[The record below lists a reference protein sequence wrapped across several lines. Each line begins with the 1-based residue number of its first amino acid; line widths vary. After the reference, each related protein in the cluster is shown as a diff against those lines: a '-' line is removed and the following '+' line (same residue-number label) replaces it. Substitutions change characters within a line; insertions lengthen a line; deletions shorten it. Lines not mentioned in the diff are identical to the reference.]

1 MTNKGYE
8 FIDKNGTFRMRFP
21 EHTSYLY
28 FPLAGD
34 SGLKSCVTPLLGGDS
49 KLDQNTFLLQPVS
62 VEELHNLKST
72 RNFWC
77 VLKGKGVW
85 SATGASAESEALRG
99 TGAEESELEAGLM
112 WHQVRR
118 GTDRYFLDSR
128 ITSFVPLGERPQA
141 EPALEIM
148 EVTIRN
154 HGEDA
159 VTITPIAAVPIYGR
173 SADNLRDHRH
183 VTSLLH
189 RIAVVEDGIEVTP
202 TLTFDERGHKKN
214 TLTYF
219 AYGVDEEGHGPID
232 FCPTV
237 QDFIGEGGSLA
248 RPLAVYGLESGYS
261 ESAGIEQEALRDAQE
276 KAFAKHGSERGPWVK
291 AGARYAGCEAMG
303 ALRFEETYLEPGQEK
318 TWCVYL
324 GIAAKERTEEN
335 RRRILEQF
343 GGKEKAEQA
352 LEQVKHTWT
361 ERVNVHYTSK
371 DPDWDNYMYWVTFQP
386 ILRRIYGCSFLP
398 YHDYGKG
405 GRGWRDLW
413 QDCLAL
419 LIMEPDGVR
428 QKLADYY
435 GGVRMDGTNA
445 TIIGEKQGEFLADR
459 NHITRVW
466 MDHGFWPFQ
475 TTQLYIQQTGDLEIL
490 LEEVTY
496 FKDGQI
502 FRGEKKDADW
512 EEGQGLLQLDG
523 AGQVVSGSILEHIL
537 LQNITE
543 FYDVGAHN
551 HIRLRG
557 ADWNDGLDM
566 AVQNGESVAF
576 TAAYGGNLE
585 EIAELLRR
593 LDQKGCHVL
602 AFQSEVCE
610 LLRDH
615 REIYDSVEK
624 KQALLQ
630 DYYESCRHCTAG
642 QKTEVALA
650 DIAQVLQGMAD
661 WIKGHIR
668 STEWITTQSG
678 SFFNGY
684 YDNNSRQVE
693 GEFSGGVRMM
703 LTSQVFPIMFGT
715 ADRGQTERIIR
726 AADKL
731 LYCEAQG
738 GYRLNTDFKEIKDDM
753 GRAFGFAYGH
763 KENGAVFSHM
773 AVMYANALYRQGFI
787 REGHKVLDALYRQSM
802 NFEISRIYP
811 GLPEYFSDSGRGM
824 YPYLTGSASWLMMTV
839 VTQVYGI
846 RGCFGDL
853 LIDPRLLREQLDQ
866 ERKIAITLEF
876 AGGRLSVSYQA
887 GEEREVYTSVRELYL
902 DGQRQQGNVI
912 PRARL
917 QESGTGLLESGA
929 AETSQ
934 GRREILVIL

>member
-1 MTNKGYE
+1 MTKLGYE
-8 FIDKNGTFRMRFP
+8 FTDQNGSFRMKSP
-21 EHTSYLY
+21 GDTSYLY

-62 VEELHNLKST
+62 VEDLHSSKST

-77 VLKGKGVW
+77 VVKGKGVW
-85 SATGASAESEALRG
+85 SATGASAESEVVKG
-99 TGAEESELEAGLM
+99 TGQEWSELEAGLM
-112 WHQVRR
+112 WHRVRR
-118 GTDRYFLDSR
+118 GTDRYSLEAEV
-128 ITSFVPLGERPQA
+128 TSFVPLGEGPGA
-141 EPALEIM
+141 APEEEASLEVM
-148 EVTIRN
+148 EVTVRN
-154 HGEDA
+154 RGEQD
-159 VTITPIAAVPIYGR
+159 VTLLPIAAVPIYGR

-189 RIAVVEDGIEVTP
+189 RIAAVESGVEVTP

-214 TLTYF
+214 TLTYYVYGTDQEGRSP
-219 AYGVDEEGHGPID
+219 AY

-237 QDFIGEGGSLA
+237 HAFTGEGGSLT
-248 RPLAVYGLESGYS
+248 RPLAVYGTEGEGGY
-261 ESAGIEQEALRDAQE
+261 D
-276 KAFAKHGSERGPWVK
+276 PWVR
-291 AGARYAGCEAMG
+291 AGASAAGCEAMG
-303 ALRFEETYLEPGQEK
+303 ALRFEKTCLAPGEEK
-318 TWCVYL
+318 TWCVYM
-324 GIAAKERTEEN
+324 GIVAKERAEGN
-335 RRRILEQF
+335 RRRVRERF
-343 GGKEKAEQA
+343 GGRERTERA
-352 LEQVKHTWT
+352 LAQVKRAWT
-361 ERVNVHYTSK
+361 ERVNVHYASG
-371 DPDWDNYMYWVTFQP
+371 DPNWDNYMYWVTFQP
-386 ILRRIYGCSFLP
+386 VLRRIYGCSFLP

-428 QKLADYY
+428 QKLVDYY

-445 TIIGEKQGEFLADR
+445 TIIGEKQGVFLADR

-502 FRGEKKDADW
+502 FRGEKKDDEW
-512 EEGQGLLQLDG
+512 EEGQGLQQLDE
-523 AGQVVSGSILEHIL
+523 AGKVVRGSILEHIL

-566 AVQNGESVAF
+566 AAQNGESVAF

-585 EIAELLRR
+585 EIAQLLRR
-593 LDQKGCHVL
+593 LDREGCQAL
-602 AFQSEVCE
+602 AFQSEVCGMLE
-610 LLRDH
+610 EH
-615 REIYDSVEK
+615 REIYDSVER

-630 DYYESCRHCTAG
+630 DYYESCKHAVAG
-642 QKTEVALA
+642 KKEQIALA
-650 DIAQVLQGMAD
+650 QLAGTLQGMAD
-661 WIKGHIR
+661 WIREHIR
-668 STEWITTQSG
+668 KTEWVVTGSG

-684 YDNNSRQVE
+684 YDNSGRQVE
-693 GEFSGGVRMM
+693 GEFPGGIRMM
-703 LTSQVFPIMFGT
+703 LTSQVFPVMFGV
-715 ADRGQTERIIR
+715 ADRERTAQIIR
-726 AADKL
+726 AADEL
-731 LYCEAQG
+731 LYCEKLG

-773 AVMYANALYRQGFI
+773 AVMYANALYRQGFL
-787 REGHKVLDALYRQSM
+787 REGHRVLDALYRQSV
-802 NFEISRIYP
+802 NFEVSRSYP
-811 GLPEYFSDSGRGM
+811 GLPEYFSDQGRGM

-839 VTQVYGI
+839 VTLVYGI
-846 RGCFGDL
+846 RGYFGDL
-853 LIDPRLLREQLDQ
+853 LIKPGLLREQLDR
-866 ERKIAITLEF
+866 ERRIGIALEF
-876 AGGRLSVSYQA
+876 AGVRLSVNYQA
-887 GEEREVYTSVRELYL
+887 GEEQEIYTHVKELYL

-912 PRARL
+912 PRER
-917 QESGTGLLESGA
+917 LLEA
-929 AETSQ
+929 APAGKE
-934 GRREILVIL
+934 RREILVIL

>member
-1 MTNKGYE
+1 MTNMGYE
-8 FIDKNGTFRMRFP
+8 FLDQNGSFRMKDP
-21 EHTSYLY
+21 EDTSYLY

-34 SGLKSCVTPLLGGDS
+34 SGLKSCVTPCLGGDN

-62 VEELHNLKST
+62 VEDLHSLKST

-77 VLKGKGVW
+77 VIRGKGVW
-85 SATGASAESEALRG
+85 SVTGASAESEAVKG
-99 TGAEESELEAGLM
+99 TGEEESELEAGLM
-112 WHQVRR
+112 WHRVRR
-118 GTDRYFLDSR
+118 CTDRFFLESE
-128 ITSFVPLGERPQA
+128 ITSFVPLGE

-154 HGEDA
+154 RGEEA
-159 VTITPIAAVPIYGR
+159 VTLTPIAAVPIYGR

-189 RIAVVEDGIEVTP
+189 RIAAVDSGIEVTP
-202 TLTFDERGHKKN
+202 TLTFDERGHRKN

-219 AYGVDEEGHGPID
+219 VYGTDQEGGGPRD
-232 FCPTV
+232 FCLTV
-237 QDFIGEGGSLA
+237 HDFTGEGGSLA
-248 RPLAVYGLESGYS
+248 RPLAVYGMEDKCPGRAEAANGPEGGHPGSKAADSRSSQGRGY
-261 ESAGIEQEALRDAQE
+261 D
-276 KAFAKHGSERGPWVK
+276 PWVK
-291 AGARYAGCEAMG
+291 AGARAAGSEAMG
-303 ALRFEETYLEPGQEK
+303 ALRFEETCLAPGEEK
-318 TWCVYL
+318 TWCVYM
-324 GIAAKERTEEN
+324 GIVARKRSEQNGRQIGER
-335 RRRILEQF
+335 F
-343 GGKEKAEQA
+343 GGREKTERA
-352 LEQVKHTWT
+352 LEQVKRTWT

-386 ILRRIYGCSFLP
+386 VLRRIYGCSFLP

-435 GGVRMDGTNA
+435 GGVRLDGTNA

-475 TTQLYIQQTGDLEIL
+475 TTQLYIQQTGDLELL

-502 FRGEKKDADW
+502 FRGEKKDTQW

-523 AGQVVSGSILEHIL
+523 TGGVVRGSILEHIL
-537 LQNITE
+537 LQNVTE

-585 EIAELLRR
+585 EIAQLLCGLEQRGHHT
-593 LDQKGCHVL
+593 LSV
-602 AFQSEVCE
+602 QSEVCRI
-610 LLRDH
+610 LADH
-615 REIYDSVEK
+615 REIYDSVEQ
-624 KQALLQ
+624 KQALLW
-630 DYYESCRHCTAG
+630 DYYESCKHCVSGTKA
-642 QKTEVALA
+642 EIALTDLA
-650 DIAQVLQGMAD
+650 RTLQGMAD
-661 WIKGHIR
+661 WIRGHIR
-668 STEWITTQSG
+668 RTEWITTPSG

-684 YDNNSRQVE
+684 YDNSGRQVE
-693 GEFSGGVRMM
+693 GQFPGGVRMM
-703 LTSQVFPIMFGT
+703 LTSQVFPIMFGI
-715 ADRGQTERIIR
+715 ADREQTARMIQ
-726 AADKL
+726 AADEL
-731 LYCEAQG
+731 LYAENLG
-738 GYRLNTDFKEIKDDM
+738 GYRLNTDFQEIKEDM

-773 AVMYANALYRQGFI
+773 AVMYANALYRQGLI

-802 NFEISRIYP
+802 DFEVSRIYP
-811 GLPEYFSDSGRGM
+811 GLPEYFSDQGRGM

-846 RGCFGDL
+846 RGQLGDL
-853 LIDPRLLREQLDQ
+853 LIKPGFMREQLDR
-866 ERKIAITLEF
+866 ERKIGIDMEF
-876 AGGRLSVSYQA
+876 AGVQLSVRYQA
-887 GEEREVYTSVRELYL
+887 REEQEIYTEVRELYL
-902 DGQRQQGNVI
+902 DGQRQQSNVI
-912 PRARL
+912 PRA
-917 QESGTGLLESGA
+917 GLLEAGPLA
-929 AETSQ
+929 AGME
-934 GRREILVIL
+934 RREILVIL

>member
-1 MTNKGYE
+1 MKSPG
-8 FIDKNGTFRMRFP
+8 
-21 EHTSYLY
+21 HTSYLY

-77 VLKGKGVW
+77 VLKGRGVW

-99 TGAEESELEAGLM
+99 TGEEEESELEAGLM
-112 WHQVRR
+112 WHQLRR
-118 GTDRYFLDSR
+118 STDRYSLDSR
-128 ITSFVPLGERPQA
+128 ITSFVPVGESLEEDP
-141 EPALEIM
+141 PLEIM

-154 HGEDA
+154 HGTEA
-159 VTITPIAAVPIYGR
+159 VTLIPIAAVPIYGR

-189 RIAVVEDGIEVTP
+189 RIAVVENGIEVTP

-219 AYGVDEEGHGPID
+219 AYGADEEGRKPEA
-232 FCPTV
+232 FCPAV
-237 QDFIGEGGSLA
+237 HDFTGEGGSLEK
-248 RPLAVYGLESGYS
+248 PQAVYGLADGQESS
-261 ESAGIEQEALRDAQE
+261 
-276 KAFAKHGSERGPWVK
+276 WVK
-291 AGARYAGCEAMG
+291 PGARIDGCEAMG
-303 ALRFEETYLEPGQEK
+303 ALRFEETRLEPGQEK

-324 GIAAKERTEEN
+324 GITAKERAEEN
-335 RRRILEQF
+335 RRQIIDHL
-343 GGKEKAEQA
+343 GGRERTEQA
-352 LEQVKHTWT
+352 LARIKRLWT
-361 ERVNVHYTSK
+361 ERVNVHYESK

-428 QKLADYY
+428 QKLVDYY

-475 TTQLYIQQTGDLEIL
+475 TTELYIQQTGDLEIL

-496 FKDGQI
+496 FKDRQI

-512 EEGQGLLQLDG
+512 SEEQGLLQLDG
-523 AGQVVSGSILEHIL
+523 TGQVASGSILEHIL

-593 LDQKGCHVL
+593 LDRQGHHAL
-602 AFQSEVCE
+602 PFQSEVCRM
-610 LLRDH
+610 LQDH
-615 REIYDSVEK
+615 REIYDNVEQ
-624 KQALLQ
+624 KQILLR
-630 DYYESCRHCTAG
+630 DYYESCRHCVSG
-642 QKTEVALA
+642 QKTEIALN
-650 DIAQVLQGMAD
+650 DIAKTLQGMAD
-661 WIKGHIR
+661 WIRKHIR
-668 STEWITTQSG
+668 NTEWITTQSG

-693 GEFSGGVRMM
+693 GEFPGGVRMM

-715 ADRGQTERIIR
+715 AEREQTEQIIK

-731 LYCEAQG
+731 LYCEKLG

-787 REGHKVLDALYRQSM
+787 REGYKVLDALYRQSM
-802 NFEISRIYP
+802 NFEVSRIYP

-839 VTQVYGI
+839 VTQIYGI
-846 RGCFGDL
+846 RGAFGDL
-853 LIDPRLLREQLDQ
+853 LIDPKLLREQLDQ
-866 ERKIAITLEF
+866 DRRIAITLTF
-876 AGGRLSVSYQA
+876 AGAALSVHFQA
-887 GEEREVYTSVRELYL
+887 REEQEIYTEVRELYL
-902 DGQRQQGNVI
+902 DGKRLPGNVI
-912 PRARL
+912 PRT
-917 QESGTGLLESGA
+917 ELLERSA
-929 AETSQ
+929 AGGKKE
-934 GRREILVIL
+934 RREILVIL

>member
-1 MTNKGYE
+1 MANKGYQ
-8 FIDKNGTFRMRFP
+8 FIDKNGSFRMEDP
-21 EHTSYLY
+21 GDTSYLY

-62 VEELHNLKST
+62 VEELHNLKGT

-77 VLKGKGVW
+77 IIEGKGVW
-85 SATGASAESEALRG
+85 SATGASAESEALKG
-99 TGAEESELEAGLM
+99 TGEEKSELEAGLM
-112 WHQVRR
+112 WHQISRS
-118 GTDRYFLDSR
+118 TDRYSLASR
-128 ITSFVPLGERPQA
+128 ITSFVPLEKRPGENTP
-141 EPALEIM
+141 LEIM
-148 EVTIRN
+148 EVTVRN
-154 HGEDA
+154 EGMEA
-159 VTITPIAAVPIYGR
+159 VSLTPIAAVPIYGR

-189 RIAVVEDGIEVTP
+189 RIAVVESGIEVTP

-219 AYGVDEEGHGPID
+219 AYGVDGDGCAPRD

-248 RPLAVYGLESGYS
+248 KPLAVYGTGDGRESV
-261 ESAGIEQEALRDAQE
+261 
-276 KAFAKHGSERGPWVK
+276 WVK
-291 AGARYAGCEAMG
+291 PGARIAGCEAMG
-303 ALRFEETYLEPGQEK
+303 ALRFEETRLEPGQEK

-324 GIAAKERTEEN
+324 GIVPKERAEDN
-335 RRRILEQF
+335 CRQIIDHF
-343 GGKEKAEQA
+343 GGREKTEQA
-352 LEQVKHTWT
+352 LAQVKRTWT
-361 ERVNVHYTSK
+361 ERVNVHYESK

-428 QKLADYY
+428 QKLVDYY

-475 TTQLYIQQTGDLEIL
+475 TTELYIQQTGDLEIL
-490 LEEVTY
+490 LEEVAY
-496 FKDGQI
+496 FKDSQI
-502 FRGEKKDADW
+502 FRGEKKDAEW
-512 EEGQGLLQLDG
+512 NEGQGLWQLDG
-523 AGQVVSGSILEHIL
+523 DGQVVSGSILEHIL

-566 AVQNGESVAF
+566 AAQNGESVAF

-585 EIAELLRR
+585 EIAKLLLEL
-593 LDQKGCHVL
+593 DHKGHPVL

-615 REIYDSVEK
+615 CGIYDSVGQ
-624 KQALLQ
+624 KQELLQ
-630 DYYESCRHCTAG
+630 KYYESCKHCISG
-642 QKTEVALA
+642 KKTEIALA
-650 DIAQVLQGMAD
+650 DIAEILQGMAD
-661 WIKGHIR
+661 WIQRHIR

-684 YDNNSRQVE
+684 YDNHSRQVE
-693 GEFSGGVRMM
+693 GEFPGGVRMM
-703 LTSQVFPIMFGT
+703 LTSQVFPVMFGT
-715 ADRGQTERIIR
+715 AEKEQTEQIIK
-726 AADKL
+726 AADEL
-731 LYCEAQG
+731 LYCGEQG
-738 GYRLNTDFKEIKDDM
+738 GYRLNTDFREIKDDL

-802 NFEISRIYP
+802 NFEVSRIYP

-846 RGCFGDL
+846 RGCYGDL

-866 ERKIAITLEF
+866 ERKIAIAMEF
-876 AGGRLSVSYQA
+876 ASVRLSVRYQA
-887 GEEREVYTSVRELYL
+887 EEEQDIYTAVRELYL
-902 DGQRQQGNVI
+902 DGQKMQGNLI
-912 PRARL
+912 PRA
-917 QESGTGLLESGA
+917 ELLETGA
-929 AETSQ
+929 AKAGKE
-934 GRREILVIL
+934 RREILVVL

>member
-1 MTNKGYE
+1 MKA
-8 FIDKNGTFRMRFP
+8 P
-21 EHTSYLY
+21 EKTSYLY

-34 SGLKSCVTPLLGGDS
+34 TGLKSCVTPLLGGDS
-49 KLDQNTFLLQPVS
+49 KLDQNAFLLQPVS
-62 VEELHNLKST
+62 VEELHSLKST

-99 TGAEESELEAGLM
+99 TDEEEESELEAGLM
-112 WHQVRR
+112 WHRIRR
-118 GTDRYFLDSR
+118 SSGRYSLDSR
-128 ITSFVPLGERPQA
+128 ITSFVAPDSS
-141 EPALEIM
+141 LEIM

-154 HGEDA
+154 HGSEA
-159 VTITPIAAVPIYGR
+159 VTLTPIAAVPIYGR

-189 RIAVVEDGIEVTP
+189 RIAVVESGIEVTP
-202 TLTFDERGHKKN
+202 TLTFDERGHKIN

-219 AYGVDEEGHGPID
+219 VYGTDEEGRGPRE

-237 QDFIGEGGSLA
+237 QHFIGEGGSLA
-248 RPLAVYGLESGYS
+248 RPLAVYGLEDS
-261 ESAGIEQEALRDAQE
+261 
-276 KAFAKHGSERGPWVK
+276 PWVK
-291 AGARYAGCEAMG
+291 AGARFAGYEAMG
-303 ALRFEETYLEPGQEK
+303 ALRFEDTRLDPGQER
-318 TWCVYL
+318 TWYIYP
-324 GIAAKERTEEN
+324 GIAAREQAEAN
-335 RRRILEQF
+335 RRQILDNF
-343 GGKEKAEQA
+343 GGREKAEQA
-352 LEQVKHTWT
+352 LEQVKRIWT
-361 ERVNVHYTSK
+361 ERVNVHYISK

-419 LIMEPDGVR
+419 LIMEPGGVR
-428 QKLADYY
+428 QKLVDYY

-502 FRGEKKDADW
+502 FRGEKRDADW
-512 EEGQGLLQLDG
+512 NEGQGLLQLDD

-537 LQNITE
+537 LQNVTA

-566 AVQNGESVAF
+566 AAENGESVAF

-585 EIAELLRR
+585 EIAEMLRR
-593 LDQKGCHVL
+593 LDQKGCHAL
-602 AFQSEVCE
+602 TFQSEVCR
-610 LLRDH
+610 LLKDH
-615 REIYDSVEK
+615 REIYDSVER

-630 DYYESCRHCTAG
+630 DYYEDCRHRVSGKKA
-642 QKTEVALA
+642 KIALGDLA
-650 DIAQVLQGMAD
+650 EVLQGMAD
-661 WIKGHIR
+661 WIRGHICG
-668 STEWITTQSG
+668 TEWLTTQCG

-684 YDNNSRQVE
+684 YDNNGRQVE
-693 GEFSGGVRMM
+693 GEFPGGVRMM
-703 LTSQVFPIMFGT
+703 LTSQVFPVMFGI
-715 ADRGQTERIIR
+715 ADREQAAQIIR
-726 AADKL
+726 AADNL
-731 LYCEAQG
+731 LYCEKLG

-787 REGHKVLDALYRQSM
+787 REGHKVLDTLYRQSM
-802 NFEISRIYP
+802 NFEVSRIYP

-876 AGGRLSVSYQA
+876 AGVRLSVSYQA
-887 GEEREVYTSVRELYL
+887 REEQEVYAGIRELYL

-917 QESGTGLLESGA
+917 QESRTGLLESGA

-934 GRREILVIL
+934 GQREILVIL

>member
-1 MTNKGYE
+1 MKS
-8 FIDKNGTFRMRFP
+8 P
-21 EHTSYLY
+21 ENTSYLY

-49 KLDQNTFLLQPVS
+49 KLDQNAFLLQPVS

-99 TGAEESELEAGLM
+99 TGAEDESELEAGFM
-112 WHQVRR
+112 WHQLRR
-118 GTDRYFLDSR
+118 STDRYSLDSR
-128 ITSFVPLGERPQA
+128 ITSFVPLGENSGDNSP
-141 EPALEIM
+141 EVMEI
-148 EVTIRN
+148 TIRN
-154 HGEDA
+154 HGTEA
-159 VTITPIAAVPIYGR
+159 VTLTPIAAVPIYGR

-189 RIAVVEDGIEVTP
+189 RIAVAENGIEVTP

-219 AYGVDEEGHGPID
+219 VYGTDEEGHGPID

-248 RPLAVYGLESGYS
+248 KPLAVYGPEG
-261 ESAGIEQEALRDAQE
+261 D
-276 KAFAKHGSERGPWVK
+276 PWVK
-291 AGARYAGCEAMG
+291 AGAKFAGCEAMG
-303 ALRFEETYLEPGQEK
+303 ALRFQETRLEPGQEK
-318 TWCVYL
+318 TWCVYM
-324 GIAAKERTEEN
+324 GIVPGEQAEEN
-335 RRRILEQF
+335 RRRISDHL

-352 LEQVKHTWT
+352 LTQVKRTWT

-428 QKLADYY
+428 QKLVDYY

-475 TTQLYIQQTGDLEIL
+475 TTELYIQQTGDLEIL
-490 LEEVTY
+490 LEEVSY

-512 EEGQGLLQLDG
+512 NEEQGLLQMDG
-523 AGQVVSGSILEHIL
+523 AGQAVTGSILEHIL
-537 LQNITE
+537 IQNITE

-566 AVQNGESVAF
+566 AAQNGESVAF

-593 LDQKGCHVL
+593 LDREGHHAL
-602 AFQSEVCE
+602 TFQSEVWQ

-615 REIYDSVEK
+615 REIYDSAER

-642 QKTEVALA
+642 KKTEIALA
-650 DIAQVLQGMAD
+650 DLAEALQGMAD
-661 WIKGHIR
+661 WIRGHIR
-668 STEWITTQSG
+668 DTEWVTTRSG

-693 GEFSGGVRMM
+693 GEFPGGVRMM

-715 ADRGQTERIIR
+715 ADRERTEQIIQ
-726 AADKL
+726 AADRL
-731 LYCEAQG
+731 LYCEEQG

-802 NFEISRIYP
+802 NFEVSRIYP
-811 GLPEYFSDSGRGM
+811 GLPEYFSGSGRGM

-876 AGGRLSVSYQA
+876 AGVRLAVSYQA
-887 GEEREVYTSVRELYL
+887 GEEQELYTGVRELYL
-902 DGQRQQGNVI
+902 DGQRIQGNVI
-912 PRARL
+912 PRA
-917 QESGTGLLESGA
+917 QLLETCA
-929 AETSQ
+929 AGDERE
-934 GRREILVIL
+934 RREILVIL